1 MDYNEAVKYIE
12 QHKITQ
18 RDLDSQCD
26 YDKPLTI
33 SRDYVLAQEIV
44 REQDIQEFLKLN
56 FK

>member
-44 REQDIQEFLKLN
+44 REHDIQEFLKLN